1 MTAAWISIA
10 VLCAGTVA
18 IKSVG
23 PVAVGGSPP
32 SERVSS
38 VIRLIAPALLA
49 ALIVYEALSADGHG
63 PQFDARLVGVGAA
76 ALGLLRAAAAARH
89 RRAGGARDGAGARSR
104 IIPVWSSVTS
114 PSPLCARSPSAP
126 APSASCCCST
136 RARGRRP

>member
-1 MTAAWISIA
+1 MSSVWITIA
-10 VLCAGTVA
+10 VLFAGTVA

-63 PQFDARLVGVGAA
+63 PQFDARLVGVGVAAVGLVARLPLLVIVALA
-76 ALGLLRAAAAARH
+76 ALATALARAL
-89 RRAGGARDGAGARSR
+89 G
-104 IIPVWSSVTS
+104 
-114 PSPLCARSPSAP
+114 
-126 APSASCCCST
+126 
-136 RARGRRP
+136 